1 MELLP
6 QLQPC
11 GFQGVRALSPVAPAP
26 RNRLEDGVQEG
37 DLPQVLENLGVFVVL
52 DAIADGFESYARSRL
67 G

>member
-11 GFQGVRALSPVAPAP
+11 IFKRGGALTPVAPAP

-52 DAIADGFESYARSRL
+52 DAIADGFESYARS
-67 G
+67 